1 MFSPLFASVFSLE
14 APVAAAAAAAAVQ
27 AKAKAKGREMYAH
40 TYNRSSWVFIALV
53 IFSQLYYEEG
63 RRERMK

>member
-1 MFSPLFASVFSLE
+1 
-14 APVAAAAAAAAVQ
+14 
-27 AKAKAKGREMYAH
+27 MYAH

-63 RRERMK
+63 RREKEKESREKNEMTVLFCSRVARMDILTFLY